1 MTSNLKRS
9 VDTPRTIARI
19 LCRAFMCAAGLAME
33 ATAANAQANLSR
45 MAYRFDGYQLMDC
58 SAGCTLDVWY
68 AVVTPWTTIG
78 GYQPT
83 WSPDGARIAFTDG
96 YNISVIPSTG
106 GPWIQLTNATS
117 DAFLEPAWSPDGGQI
132 AFVRWTSGPTELGVM
147 NPDGSGVRT
156 LSNRVGGNNDPSWN
170 VAHPAWSPDSARI
183 RIHL

>member
-19 LCRAFMCAAGLAME
+19 LCRAFMCAAGLAMG

-96 YNISVIPSTG
+96 YNISVIP
-106 GPWIQLTNATS
+106 
-117 DAFLEPAWSPDGGQI
+117 F
-132 AFVRWTSGPTELGVM
+132 
-147 NPDGSGVRT
+147 RT
-156 LSNRVGGNNDPSWN
+156 LDERTNG
-170 VAHPAWSPDSARI
+170 ARRDEPRWI
-183 RIHL
+183 GCADAQQ